1 MGKFFGGVFRE
12 EEYEANDGSIKTTVR
27 CMAIRKTEGIENIP
41 VPKKKCIEIKQNNN
55 AIMDEEIP
63 F

>member
-1 MGKFFGGVFRE
+1 VFRE

-27 CMAIRKTEGIENIP
+27 CNAIRKVEGIENIP
-41 VPKKKCIEIKQNNN
+41 VPKKKCVEIKQDNGITNE
-55 AIMDEEIP
+55 MIP